1 MTGLSARLAEIV
13 EALPLEPGMRV
24 LEIGGAPGAAA
35 REVARRIGPD
45 GHILVIDRSDRGVT
59 QIHHTCADEID
70 AGALSARHVSIED
83 FDLLDQEP
91 FDLVFAVRVGDL
103 DERHPRNKALA
114 LKKVVAALKPEGRL
128 FIDGGDPLQEVDLAP
143 YRGR

>member
-1 MTGLSARLAEIV
+1 MTGLSVRLAEIV
-13 EALPLEPGMRV
+13 DALPLEPGMRV

-35 REVARRIGPD
+35 RAVAQKVGPG
-45 GHILVIDRSDRGVT
+45 GHVLVIDRSDKGMA
-59 QIHHTCADEID
+59 QIYRSAADEID
-70 AGALSARHVSIED
+70 AGLLSARNVAIED

>member
-1 MTGLSARLAEIV
+1 MSGLSERLTEIV

-35 REVARRIGPD
+35 KAVAQRIGPD
-45 GHILVIDRSDRGVT
+45 GHILVIDRSDKGVV
-59 QIHHTCADEID
+59 QIQHAASDEID
-70 AGALSARHVSIED
+70 AGVLSARHVAIED

-91 FDLVFAVRVGDL
+91 FDLIFAIRVGDL

-114 LKKVVAALKPEGRL
+114 LKRWW
-128 FIDGGDPLQEVDLAP
+128 Q
-143 YRGR
+143 R